1 MGDLLKHLGYTIKEK
16 PRNIPLW
23 EREWYLEEQ
32 RITSEQQRQFKQ
44 RLKARQMAKKGKV
57 WNDKTRIKFLK
68 NQTN

>member
-1 MGDLLKHLGYTIKEK
+1 
-16 PRNIPLW
+16 LW

-44 RLKARQMAKKGKV
+44 RLKARQMARKGKA

-68 NQTN
+68 NKIN